1 MNILCTLCMRG
12 GSKGIKNK
20 SIALVNNKPLFTYTL
35 NQIKKIKFID
45 KIVVS
50 TDSKKIYNITSKYG
64 VENWFLRPKN
74 LSKDSSPKIPVIR
87 DALIR
92 SEKYYDKKFDIIID
106 LDVTSPLRNI
116 KDIKNSFKKFFSK
129 KAEILFTVTKSKK
142 NPYFNMV
149 EIKNSNV
156 NLVKKNQIISRRQDA
171 PSVFDMNASIYIWK
185 RKTLMKYNTL
195 FIKKTTIYE
204 MPEERSID
212 IDTSLDLKLVEYLLR
227 NNHDK

>member
-35 NQIKKIKFID
+35 NQINKIKFID

-156 NLVKKNQIISRRQDA
+156 NLIKKNQIISRRQDA

>member
-1 MNILCTLCMRG
+1 MRG